1 MLGSVPIF
9 FHAFPDVEAR
19 FVARTVADLS
29 DVTKSHHFRVV
40 RGGVEAGLHS
50 PILGIGTANY
60 RELCEDLNGNNES
73 VDCNN
78 HPHNFYVQV
87 FAEVGILGLVA
98 MIAMV
103 GSIFA
108 ATLQARYS
116 TNPRIFDRIA
126 FVIPLAIFM
135 PLQFTSDFFGQW
147 NNLFM
152 WTPLGLALASGTSV
166 LMERNSQKKS
176 N

>member
-1 MLGSVPIF
+1 ML
-9 FHAFPDVEAR
+9 
-19 FVARTVADLS
+19 
-29 DVTKSHHFRVV
+29 

-50 PILGIGTANY
+50 PIFGIGTANY
-60 RELCEDLNGNNES
+60 RELCEDFNVNNEF

-108 ATLQARYS
+108 TTLQARHEN
-116 TNPRIFDRIA
+116 NPCIFDRIA
-126 FVIPLAIFM
+126 FVIPLAFFM

-152 WTPLGLALASGTSV
+152 WLPLGLALAAGTSV
-166 LMERNSQKKS
+166 PMAINLQKKS